1 MDGRSDGCMN
11 IINEIECVKLCNEA
25 ITRAYNILRLPHV
38 EIYYINE
45 NKTDNYIEL
54 RNSSFEFLSQDF
66 RDIRYKVEKIRY
78 ISKENV
84 IYINTSIFPN
94 NDTNI
99 ISMLVHCY
107 QTVYFYYICATL
119 SKRKKMLAENS
130 TDKSKYK
137 IKESDTT
144 MTSWKYYLDSKRN
157 GYTPNYVPP
166 VKIDMMAFAYL
177 MVLKFHNTNISFKNI
192 NEKAFESI
200 TRRIARDFFNDYTK
214 YRFQ

>member
-1 MDGRSDGCMN
+1 MN

-25 ITRAYNILRLPHV
+25 VTRSYNILQLPHA

-54 RNSSFEFLSQDF
+54 RNNSFEFLSQDF
-66 RDIRYKVEKIRY
+66 RDIRHKVEKIRY
-78 ISKENV
+78 ITKENV
-84 IYINTSIFPN
+84 IYINTSIFPRN
-94 NDTNI
+94 NANI

-107 QTVYFYYICATL
+107 QTVYFYYIYENL
-119 SKRKKMLAENS
+119 LKRKKMLAENS
-130 TDKSKYK
+130 TDKSKYE

-144 MTSWKYYLDSKRN
+144 MTSWKYYLDSKRD

-177 MVLKFHNTNISFKNI
+177 MVLKFHNMNISFKNI
-192 NEKAFESI
+192 NEKDFELV
-200 TRRIARDFFNDYTK
+200 TRRIARVSFNDYTK
-214 YRFQ
+214 YKF